1 MTEPRKFNVGD
12 TVMMSRMYSKPKSAV
27 VTKLGRKY
35 AYAAAGRDEMQVD
48 ILTGQA
54 STGSGRIWTMQEW
67 NDRVR
72 LEELRA
78 ELRAHN
84 IGPVG
89 GSQFKQPV
97 ETLEALVEVLR
108 RANPIDPGVQR

>member
-1 MTEPRKFNVGD
+1 MTGQKFTVGE
-12 TVMMSRMYSKPKSAV
+12 TVMMSRTYGKPKPAV

-48 ILTGQA
+48 ILTGQEP
-54 STGSGRIWTMQEW
+54 SGFGRIWTMQEW
-67 NDRVR
+67 NDRIR

-78 ELRAHN
+78 ELRAHG

-89 GSQFKQPV
+89 SSQFRQSV

-108 RANPIDPGVQR
+108 RADPIDPEAQR